1 MAASKE
7 WTEWHLTPNGWIRGT
22 VKTDFTI
29 DVVERPNDAIATW
42 RYLEEIAFAAR
53 PDCKTNE
60 IWRSNITNEQFI
72 SLQVQFGGCPQTC
85 F

>member
-7 WTEWHLTPNGWIRGT
+7 WTEWHLRPNGWTRGT
-22 VKTDFTI
+22 VRTDSTI

-42 RYLEEIAFAAR
+42 RYLEEIAYAGR
-53 PDCKTNE
+53 PDCKTSE
-60 IWRSNITNEQFI
+60 IWRSNITSEQFI
-72 SLQVQFGGCPQTC
+72 SLQDQFGDCPQSL

>member
-42 RYLEEIAFAAR
+42 RYSEEIAYADC

-72 SLQVQFGGCPQTC
+72 SLQVQFGGCSQIC
-85 F
+85 I